1 MNMMQLKYGNEL
13 IRAFF
18 NLDHKTGNIS
28 DVELIDNLDR
38 VFDLKEKDLPHI
50 IQLLKEE
57 VHLSIVEA
65 AMLTKAGMTFDA

>member
-18 NLDHKTGNIS
+18 NLDHKTGNITN
-28 DVELIDNLDR
+28 VELVDDLDR
-38 VFDLKEKDLPHI
+38 VFDLKEKDLPRI

-65 AMLTKAGMTFDA
+65 AMFTKAGMTFDA